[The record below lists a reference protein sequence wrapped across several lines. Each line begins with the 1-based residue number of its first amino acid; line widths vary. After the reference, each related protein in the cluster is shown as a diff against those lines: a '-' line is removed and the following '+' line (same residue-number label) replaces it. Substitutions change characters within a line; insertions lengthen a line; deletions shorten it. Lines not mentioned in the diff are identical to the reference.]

1 MRTIQKTAIAL
12 FVYSVVEG
20 LCWVTGIFGDIRDIA
35 DEGPDMAQEATLFIH
50 LPGLLVAQALPLRM
64 FSFSYFA
71 AVETVTLL
79 QVFCIAWLAI
89 AIWDRVCKFGMT
101 NKSLQATAAAPASCD

>member
-1 MRTIQKTAIAL
+1 MLMVQKTAIVLLA
-12 FVYSVVEG
+12 YCVVEW

-35 DEGPDMAQEATLFIH
+35 DDGPDMAQEATLFMH

-79 QVFCIAWLAI
+79 QMFCIAWLAI
-89 AIWDRVCKFGMT
+89 AIWGRVRKFGMA
-101 NKSLQATAAAPASCD
+101 KSLQATAAAPASCD